1 MIDID
6 NGQNTMIL
14 EDDQGKE
21 KEFEI
26 LFTFE
31 SDDYGKK
38 YVLYFDPEQEDEE
51 EIDVLFSSY
60 DDDSLYAVEDEA
72 EIEMISEVFNTFMEE
87 SESDTKEAESE

>member
-6 NGQNTMIL
+6 SGQNTMIL

-31 SDDYGKK
+31 SEDYNKK

-60 DDDSLYAVEDEA
+60 DDDSLYAVEDEE

-87 SESDTKEAESE
+87 AE